1 VYKHF
6 TSNTGNR
13 GRQTLYWNYGEGNNW
28 RRERG
33 GGSKNSRSGSSRD
46 QRRQFPELRIAPLRQ
61 APAKAP
67 FEFHHCYVSLE
78 DFEAEKSAAEREFP
92 SSGSLAD
99 M

>member
-1 VYKHF
+1 ME
-6 TSNTGNR
+6 
-13 GRQTLYWNYGEGNNW
+13 L
-28 RRERG
+28 REVEND
-33 GGSKNSRSGSSRD
+33 NSEKAPNSAFAVFPGSSRD
-46 QRRQFPELRIAPLRQ
+46 QPCQFPELRIAPLRQ

-92 SSGSLAD
+92 SSGSIAD

>member
-1 VYKHF
+1 MGP
-6 TSNTGNR
+6 SC
-13 GRQTLYWNYGEGNNW
+13 
-28 RRERG
+28 
-33 GGSKNSRSGSSRD
+33 D
-46 QRRQFPELRIAPLRQ
+46 QPFQFPELRIAPLRQ